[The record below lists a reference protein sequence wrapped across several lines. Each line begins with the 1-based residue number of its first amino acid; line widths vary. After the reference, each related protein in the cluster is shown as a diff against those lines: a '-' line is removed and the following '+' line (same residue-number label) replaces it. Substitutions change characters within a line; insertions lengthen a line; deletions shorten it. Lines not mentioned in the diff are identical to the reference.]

1 MVRRRNARGVVA
13 LTSTL
18 LLISIGIQSCIF
30 LLLPTIT
37 SAIEVSFTPNPNDS
51 IENGGNGGPLP
62 ASTQQRRQLLELE
75 VTILNSQDPLATL
88 DHVAKSNGLSREE
101 LTGMLDRNRRDLEE
115 SGQLEGML
123 GEMHEA
129 MQSQGGGGVGGG
141 GGGQR
146 RSLAESSLPRR
157 LLSLICSIV
166 LSLMKTASMHISRNP
181 KQSTILATMLTCA
194 FLAIHNAPRNGI
206 VISSILP
213 PFLSS
218 GHTTLLEP
226 PVDYLELYC
235 LNSWKKGGDGWICSL
250 PEPKKVDVKP
260 KSSKGKKKSTIQTIG
275 GVGMTR
281 SLRIDTSDAVEGEV
295 TVETI
300 RRGAKLMDGFT
311 LITTAQTMIRPHRNE
326 ETQRKIDKID
336 SEQQREELQCMIESA
351 KSILGERKFSEFVPG
366 NSRSLKFRSIF
377 VTATSDDDE
386 EDEEAVIE
394 GGVIAMKLLGD
405 FRRYGVQPLCFSYET
420 EEDDDAGNEEDVRD
434 PMTHCVA
441 FHTLKGGHFD
451 GELRLLVEEKENG
464 GLAISVTLAIPDGG
478 RAPTARLAEA
488 MVSSIAHSIA
498 QSTLIRTKQTLS
510 RRMQSKTYRAR
521 ASSRAVL
528 KRHLQFDQLK
538 AQEEM
543 ATERKRKWKRN
554 NPDAGHYRPSGHRLK
569 SPNNC

>member
-1 MVRRRNARGVVA
+1 MVRRRSARGVVA

-18 LLISIGIQSCIF
+18 LLISISIQSCIF
-30 LLLPTIT
+30 LLLPAIS

-51 IENGGNGGPLP
+51 VENGGSGGPLP

-88 DHVAKSNGLSREE
+88 DHVAKTNGLSREE

-129 MQSQGGGGVGGG
+129 MQSQGGGVAGAGG

-146 RSLAESSLPRR
+146 RSMAESSLPRR

-166 LSLMKTASMHISRNP
+166 LSLMKTASIHISRNP

-226 PVDYLELYC
+226 PVDYLERYC
-235 LNSWKKGGDGWICSL
+235 LNSWMKGGDGWKCSL

-260 KSSKGKKKSTIQTIG
+260 KSSKGKKKSTTQIIG

-281 SLRIDTSDAVEGEV
+281 SLRIDTSCAVEGEV
-295 TVETI
+295 TVETM

-326 ETQRKIDKID
+326 KTQRKNDKID
-336 SEQQREELQCMIESA
+336 SEQQQQEIECMIESA
-351 KSILGERKFSEFVPG
+351 KSILGERKFTEFVQG

-377 VTATSDDDE
+377 VTATSDDGE

-420 EEDDDAGNEEDVRD
+420 EEDDDGNEEDDRD

-451 GELRLLVEEKENG
+451 GELRFLVEEKENG
-464 GLAISVTLAIPDGG
+464 GLVISVTLAIPDGG
-478 RAPTARLAEA
+478 RVPTARLAEA

-543 ATERKRKWKRN
+543 AAERKRKWKRN